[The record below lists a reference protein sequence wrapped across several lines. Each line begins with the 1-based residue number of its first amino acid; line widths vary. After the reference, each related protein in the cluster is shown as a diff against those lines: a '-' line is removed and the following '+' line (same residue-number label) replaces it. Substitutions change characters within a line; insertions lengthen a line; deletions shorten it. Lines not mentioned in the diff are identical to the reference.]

1 MTRII
6 NNIAEGI
13 EKYPLKSKKLWI
25 PELENII
32 PYLESAL
39 RENYQKVSVKVIDC
53 PDLTK
58 FGCAAPGL
66 GGSPKLVE
74 SGGEPFNHDFS
85 YNKDVYFE
93 FERMV
98 KM

>member
-1 MTRII
+1 M
-6 NNIAEGI
+6 
-13 EKYPLKSKKLWI
+13 
-25 PELENII
+25 
-32 PYLESAL
+32 
-39 RENYQKVSVKVIDC
+39 IDC

-98 KM
+98 KRAGHGDGSYIQVYNGYEFSPWFII